1 MNEIAPNDFDY
12 SLLDAKTKEFL
23 EERANIIYGI
33 ESKSAYE
40 IGKQLAKAQKELST
54 RATHFLCCWLIYLF
68 LSVVNLTLLL

>member
-1 MNEIAPNDFDY
+1 MNGIAPNDFDY

-33 ESKSAYE
+33 QSKSAYE

-54 RATHFLCCWLIYLF
+54 RG
-68 LSVVNLTLLL
+68 